1 MAIIQVK
8 ALALLSKQSPISAKY
23 RGCAGLK
30 KVPSVWKILIHTR
43 AFIRWEKI
51 MDTRKLIEL
60 NAQIGSRSATRAYSD
75 LKELVEA
82 GEMRSAAE
90 YYQAWTK
97 LYDYDSRSHKIR
109 HTKLWNLGVRA
120 VNCFQPPFKIEFV

>member
-1 MAIIQVK
+1 M
-8 ALALLSKQSPISAKY
+8 
-23 RGCAGLK
+23 
-30 KVPSVWKILIHTR
+30 
-43 AFIRWEKI
+43 
-51 MDTRKLIEL
+51 MDTHKLIEL
-60 NAQIGSRSATRAYSD
+60 NAQIGSRTAARAYSD